1 MLVAYINDLH
11 RAMRQGRAD
20 QALLEILDVLYD
32 YTVSHFSTEEQFF
45 THSSYADIQK
55 HIGIHRNF
63 TAKIAEF
70 RAALAGGT
78 AKVSM
83 ELLEFLKDWLI
94 HHIQGTDQQYVESV
108 RKALAASAV
117 QLKE

>member
-1 MLVAYINDLH
+1 
-11 RAMRQGRAD
+11 
-20 QALLEILDVLYD
+20 
-32 YTVSHFSTEEQFF
+32 
-45 THSSYADIQK
+45 
-55 HIGIHRNF
+55 
-63 TAKIAEF
+63 
-70 RAALAGGT
+70 
-78 AKVSM
+78 M